1 MAIRPIREPRAPLGT
16 VLMRPIEWAHGRLL
30 RLLEW
35 FNQERWTLAL
45 TLLALVLANLVVLLF
60 FLQER
65 DNLAIAF
72 VILLFAVIVV
82 FLYVEIGIVLF
93 LGAGAGLFIHSMYYA
108 LGSQGTQTG
117 GRVIVFAL
125 FAALTARALYE
136 YVRQQRQK
144 QP

>member
-1 MAIRPIREPRAPLGT
+1 MAIQRSEMDRRTANLWLAP
-16 VLMRPIEWAHGRLL
+16 VEWLHGRSL

-72 VILLFAVIVV
+72 VILLFAFIVV

-93 LGAGAGLFIHSMYYA
+93 LGAGAGMFVHSMYYA

>member
-1 MAIRPIREPRAPLGT
+1 MGARQVAAPAGVVQPRALDTGVNPAGAGVGEPRGAF
-16 VLMRPIEWAHGRLL
+16 V
-30 RLLEW
+30 
-35 FNQERWTLAL
+35 
-45 TLLALVLANLVVLLF
+45 

-72 VILLFAVIVV
+72 VILLFEVIVV